1 LQASAL
7 ALKKVPAANSSWT
20 EEYIRQ
26 YKNIDISVAVQT
38 DNGLMVPVVK
48 VSTSLVDK
56 QPK

>member
-1 LQASAL
+1 M
-7 ALKKVPAANSSWT
+7 KKVPAANSSWT